1 MNYVSIIISSI
12 QKKKSRFTTLFI
24 ALSMIY
30 LDQLGNQLDI
40 DHTPARIISVVPS
53 ITELLFDLG
62 LGDKIVGCTKFCV
75 HPNKPYLTKNMIGGT
90 KDLNL
95 EKIVKLNPDLILAN
109 KEENNKIQIEFLSE
123 STPVWISDVKT
134 FDDSL
139 EMIEQIG
146 LITGTSFRAK
156 EIINQ
161 LNNHL
166 KCKAPV
172 KKAVYLIWKDPY
184 MTIGGDTYINDI
196 LNRCGYINLFS
207 EQNRYPIVTL
217 QEISDY
223 KPDVVLLSSE
233 PYPFKEK
240 HLKTIQRSLKNTEV
254 KLVDGEFY
262 SWYGS
267 RQIHITAK
275 NT

>member
-1 MNYVSIIISSI
+1 
-12 QKKKSRFTTLFI
+12 
-24 ALSMIY
+24 MIY

-40 DHTPARIISVVPS
+40 DHTHARIISVVPS

>member
-1 MNYVSIIISSI
+1 
-12 QKKKSRFTTLFI
+12 
-24 ALSMIY
+24 MIY

-40 DHTPARIISVVPS
+40 DHTPARMISAVPS

-95 EKIVKLNPDLILAN
+95 EKIKKLNPDLIIAN
-109 KEENNKIQIEFLSE
+109 KEENNREQIEYLSA
-123 STPVWISDVKT
+123 SVSVWISDVKT

-146 LITGTSFRAK
+146 LITETSFRAK

-161 LNNHL
+161 LNNYL
-166 KCKAPV
+166 KPKAPL

-184 MTIGGDTYINDI
+184 MTVGGDTYINDM
-196 LNRCGYINLFS
+196 LNRSGYINLFS
-207 EQNRYPIVTL
+207 NQNRYPTITL
-217 QEISDY
+217 EEISNY
-223 KPDVVLLSSE
+223 KPDLVLLSSE

-275 NT
+275 NI

>member
-1 MNYVSIIISSI
+1 
-12 QKKKSRFTTLFI
+12 
-24 ALSMIY
+24 MIY

-40 DHTPARIISVVPS
+40 DHTPARIISAVPS

-90 KDLNL
+90 KDLNS
-95 EKIVKLNPDLILAN
+95 EKIKKLNPDLIIAN
-109 KEENNKIQIEFLSE
+109 KEENNRVQIEYLSA
-123 STPVWISDVKT
+123 SVPVWISDVKN

-161 LNNHL
+161 LNNYL
-166 KCKAPV
+166 KPKAPL

-184 MTIGGDTYINDI
+184 MTVGGDTYINDM

-207 EQNRYPIVTL
+207 EQNRYPIVNL
-217 QEISDY
+217 EEISNY

-233 PYPFKEK
+233 PYPFKEE
-240 HLKTIQRSLKNTEV
+240 HLKTIKGLIKNTDVE
-254 KLVDGEFY
+254 LVDGEFY